1 MDTEIIIHIKQLHEA
16 EEENEYMGK
25 NKPVNLCRPI
35 VSICVATYQHGNYIK
50 ECIDGILM
58 QQTTFSYEIIVG
70 EDESQDG
77 TREICIEYARKYPDK
92 IRLYLRNRETSIYY
106 ENSKS
111 VMRLNGIWCR
121 MSARG
126 KYIALCEG
134 DDYWTDPLKLQKQVD
149 FLDAHPDYIL
159 TCGGFRSR
167 YMEETK
173 VTIEH
178 GIVSKEQESPRGF
191 TFLLKDASKAW
202 FTKTLTAMF
211 RNEKDIIDTVERYR
225 YGKDVHLF
233 YHLLKNGK
241 GYYFKEVFG
250 IYNIHEGGI
259 FSLKPEA
266 YKLVSS
272 YYVFQELYSVNHDE
286 YSRVMYL
293 ELCLRIIN
301 YKLSLL
307 MKHPGPNI
315 FKLLMQ
321 SVGLMKTRNDI
332 ILVIKSFIPEQIKR
346 WRHLNSKSHLQYM
359 IFLSSVLVSFCNSP
373 I

>member
-1 MDTEIIIHIKQLHEA
+1 
-16 EEENEYMGK
+16 
-25 NKPVNLCRPI
+25 
-35 VSICVATYQHGNYIK
+35 
-50 ECIDGILM
+50 
-58 QQTTFSYEIIVG
+58 
-70 EDESQDG
+70 
-77 TREICIEYARKYPDK
+77 
-92 IRLYLRNRETSIYY
+92 
-106 ENSKS
+106 
-111 VMRLNGIWCR
+111 
-121 MSARG
+121 
-126 KYIALCEG
+126 
-134 DDYWTDPLKLQKQVD
+134 
-149 FLDAHPDYIL
+149 
-159 TCGGFRSR
+159 
-167 YMEETK
+167 MEETK
-173 VTIEH
+173 VTIEN

-202 FTKTLTAMF
+202 FTKTLTALF

-266 YKLVSS
+266 YKLVTS

-307 MKHPGPNI
+307 MKHQGPNI

-321 SVGLMKTRNDI
+321 SVRLMKTRNDI

-359 IFLSSVLVSFCNSP
+359 IFLSSVLVSFCNNP